1 MISIP
6 SKLHRTGF
14 RTATLGLALLAVTA
28 CSMNSGANP
37 GADLEFRQERFDEV
51 MRIESFQ
58 SCKNE
63 ALGLDQQARS
73 RDSAGA
79 YLTSAK
85 VMQKCEMELSGSS
98 RGIPE
103 NDRMHLSALATI
115 NFLKGGDTEEARRS
129 LDTFKALF
137 PGQDLYFSD
146 GASFIET
153 ADLLMGRYQNVGF
166 GAFTLMNVNT
176 DVKNEMRRLT
186 HWANK

>member
-1 MISIP
+1 MFS
-6 SKLHRTGF
+6 L
-14 RTATLGLALLAVTA
+14 TATQQRIGLRASTVGLTLMALTA
-28 CSMNSGANP
+28 CNMNGTTNP

-58 SCKNE
+58 ACKSE

-85 VMQKCEMELSGSS
+85 VMEKCETELAGST

-103 NDRMHLSALATI
+103 DDRMRLSALSTV
-115 NFLKGGDTEEARRS
+115 NYLKGGDAEQARRS
-129 LDTFKALF
+129 LDTFKANF

-153 ADLLMGRYQNVGF
+153 AELLMGRYQVVGF
-166 GAFTLMNVNT
+166 GEFTMMNVNT

-186 HWANK
+186 HWTKK